1 MNADKTSNAPPS
13 ATTST
18 NGHNKLDEAAYLAQ
32 QNAEAKEAVTRTLE
46 ELKESLKTAA
56 DIQLWTRQH
65 PWVAVGVAAAAGFA
79 AATAVTPS
87 PAAEVQEKLERLEQ
101 YERGRAPA
109 AASAA
114 GARSGPNSAMN
125 SLLKPLFD
133 MAKVAVQSSIASAI
147 AGAMHNQASQA
158 DTQSPQDQA
167 PQEQPTYSQAGE
179 GI

>member
-1 MNADKTSNAPPS
+1 M
-13 ATTST
+13 
-18 NGHNKLDEAAYLAQ
+18 
-32 QNAEAKEAVTRTLE
+32 E

-101 YERGRAPA
+101 YERGRVPSA
-109 AASAA
+109 AASASR
-114 GARSGPNSAMN
+114 RSGSSSQNSAMN
-125 SLLKPLFD
+125 SLLRPLFD
-133 MAKVAVQSSIASAI
+133 MAKVAIQSSIASAL
-147 AGAMHNQASQA
+147 AGVVHHQATQA
-158 DTQSPQDQA
+158 ETPSPQDQ
-167 PQEQPTYSQAGE
+167 PQQEQPTYSQAGG